1 MVERKERGDVAG
13 SAEQG
18 SDAEKKGR
26 EKRGSGKREYG
37 VMKNLDVR
45 YSFGKKIL
53 LVADGRAEDES
64 AGTGPIIFFFFFC
77 ILTFQSECTCKE
89 CAQRI

>member
-1 MVERKERGDVAG
+1 
-13 SAEQG
+13 
-18 SDAEKKGR
+18 
-26 EKRGSGKREYG
+26 
-37 VMKNLDVR
+37 MKNLDVR

-64 AGTGPIIFFFFFC
+64 AGTGPIIFLIFFC